1 MLVGKGVRN
10 KRIIKFEMDVRD
22 HLVQCQE
29 QYCQMLGEI
38 LPQSL
43 LRALFPHLPQPQG
56 RD

>member
-1 MLVGKGVRN
+1 MGKGVRN
-10 KRIIKFEMDVRD
+10 ERIIKLEMYIRD
-22 HLVQCQE
+22 HLVQYQE

-38 LPQSL
+38 PTQSL